1 MNPSGNVPNAKG
13 PVIAALDLGSNS
25 FHLVVVIARPDRS
38 FHIVASEKRMLRLG
52 EEVAYSGSISAS
64 SIQKAAKT
72 VAELSKIA
80 ELAGA
85 EETVA
90 FATSAFRDASNSED
104 ALDAITQVSGVH
116 PHVISGVREAQLIY
130 QAVRSHLSLEP
141 FPALICDLGGGSL
154 ELIIGDQRQSYFTS
168 SLPLGVGRLKAN
180 FSGSDPLTPKERA
193 SLVGHIHKV
202 MEPAI
207 SRITDF
213 DPRSIVVSSG
223 TFGALLRVA
232 KASRAPFGTDE
243 QFDDEPV
250 GVKEIQK
257 IGKRLLALGT
267 QKRITMAGMDPKR
280 VDLLPIGWLVLS
292 EILSATKVTTLRYS
306 DWALREGIILDL
318 LEARED
324 FEFAFD
330 AHDLREGAVRALAEK
345 FHGLNSHAIK
355 VQEFSIRLAESL
367 RERLKLDSSDIELL
381 GYSAILHDIGEW
393 IAQEDHDKHSAYL
406 VETSPLKGFSDLEK
420 SMISSIVR
428 FHKRGTPKPADYQ
441 AFQKLRPLERSRV
454 LILAGILRIAD
465 ALDRSH
471 ASVIDSLSVEVTQ
484 GSLTILVDTKQD
496 ISMEINGFRKKKG
509 LFEELT
515 KMDAEIY
522 LNS

>member
-1 MNPSGNVPNAKG
+1 MSATPYFVNNKG

-52 EEVAYSGSISAS
+52 EEVALSNSISAS

-85 EETVA
+85 EETIA
-90 FATSAFRDASNSED
+90 FATSAFRDASNSEVVL
-104 ALDAITQVSGVH
+104 AAIEEVSGVR

-141 FPALICDLGGGSL
+141 VPALICDLGGGSL

-168 SLPLGVGRLKAN
+168 SLPLGVGRLKSQ
-180 FSGSDPLTPKERA
+180 FVSSDPLSSKERSA
-193 SLVGHIHKV
+193 LVKHVHRV

-207 SRITDF
+207 SKIVDF

-223 TFGALLRVA
+223 TFGALLKIA
-232 KASRAPFGTDE
+232 KLSSGAGDQAE

-250 GVKEIQK
+250 ETRELQK
-257 IGKRLLALGT
+257 IGKRLLSLGA
-267 QKRITMAGMDPKR
+267 QKRLAIPGVDPKR
-280 VDLLPIGWLVLS
+280 VDLLPIGWLVLA
-292 EILSATKVTTLRYS
+292 EILSATKVNTLRYS

-330 AHDLREGAVRALAEK
+330 AHELREGAVRALAEK

-355 VQEFSIRLAESL
+355 VQEFSIALADSL
-367 RERLKLDSSDIELL
+367 KEKLKLDASDIELL

-406 VETSPLKGFSDLEK
+406 VESSPLKGFSDLEK
-420 SMISSIVR
+420 SIISSVVR
-428 FHKRGTPKPADYQ
+428 FHKRGTPKPTDYS
-441 AFQKLRPLERSRV
+441 AFQRLRVKERSKV

-471 ASVIDSLSVEVTQ
+471 ASVIE
-484 GSLTILVDTKQD
+484 SLTIEVTAESLLIFANTNQD

-515 KMDAEIY
+515 HMEAEVF
-522 LNS
+522 LDS